1 MVKYLIFWG
10 IIFILAA
17 IAECTTMQLITI
29 WFAVGALAA
38 VIAALCGLGFTAQF
52 AIFVLASFL
61 LLLLTG
67 NTNTAAAQ
75 HFLIP
80 VQGGKQNTD
89 VTECGT
95 AKGTFPL
102 HQCIYIRLR
111 CGYTHLFPA
120 ESVQGL
126 LLKLGILF
134 AEGFGGS
141 FPFLSAGTFSIAF
154 ILFETAF

>member
-61 LLLLTG
+61 LLLLTRPLLRG
-67 NTNTAAAQ
+67 LKVKHVAVMNAQRDIGASAQVIEEINPALGTGRVRVNGVDWIAVSEMGDVIPKDSIVIISQIDGAKLVVHSKQTAAK
-75 HFLIP
+75 
-80 VQGGKQNTD
+80 V
-89 VTECGT
+89 
-95 AKGTFPL
+95 
-102 HQCIYIRLR
+102 
-111 CGYTHLFPA
+111 
-120 ESVQGL
+120 S
-126 LLKLGILF
+126 
-134 AEGFGGS
+134 
-141 FPFLSAGTFSIAF
+141 
-154 ILFETAF
+154 